1 MELSKRITR
10 LVRTARD
17 FKYSMPIL
25 CYYTQLYTV
34 QQILA
39 LKERTEEQTACATQ
53 LLDQV
58 ETFKQG
64 IPEDDEATRTLVHD
78 QDKAKMYVL
87 SFAMSLYNS
96 MLQQV
101 KDGGASRPLARG
113 LWCCI
118 DLFEIAVDTWKGAEM
133 TLMEQ
138 EQCLKKIKFC
148 KYYLAKLAKGEAT
161 GVQQGQEEQ
170 GQEEQPRVQEEQ
182 PQVQEE
188 QPQVQ
193 EEQLQQEHGPGHNQQ
208 PTTPEL
214 DYADF
219 LEGSPPRNLEDED
232 VDNLLEKMRALDSS
246 NHPKDSPQEESQ
258 PSASEAHDTYTNEPP
273 LLPDAPSF
281 SPAHNSPGG
290 GSPAFK
296 NESVDDGPDFAPAPT
311 FVDLDSGDESS
322 GGNVNDHH
330 HHHHHHASQPL
341 EYQDEATSTGE
352 NKYTKQDI
360 YELMSRAEAIDKAQR
375 SAKYAISALNYDD
388 IATAREELTQALQAL
403 ASLEQRG
410 K

>member
-1 MELSKRITR
+1 MELPKRITR
-10 LVRTARD
+10 LVSTARD

-39 LKERTEEQTACATQ
+39 LKERTEEQTVCATQ

-118 DLFEIAVDTWKGAEM
+118 DLFEMAVDTWKGAEM

-170 GQEEQPRVQEEQ
+170 

-188 QPQVQ
+188 QS
-193 EEQLQQEHGPGHNQQ
+193 QQEHGPGHNQQ

-219 LEGSPPRNLEDED
+219 LEGSPPRNLEDGD

-258 PSASEAHDTYTNEPP
+258 PSASEAHDSYINEPP

-296 NESVDDGPDFAPAPT
+296 NESVDDGPDFPPAPT

-322 GGNVNDHH
+322 GGNDNEDHHYDDHH
-330 HHHHHHASQPL
+330 HHDDHHHASQPL

-375 SAKYAISALNYDD
+375 SAKYAISALNYED